1 MISCAPARES
11 ETVTHLIST
20 TLPTVGR
27 NLSISG
33 LRTEPTQTSIVGF
46 SRRMAYLLSHR
57 IDVILGC
64 LAIAATVPARA
75 QHPEPGPYRIAAVR
89 AFLYF
94 NQKDSLSANIA
105 DTSADALFN
114 TPMGGTFDPNPSEEV
129 LIKVEIMGER
139 RRYASGR
146 KIHLTVKKTD
156 GTVLVDRRPRI
167 GLFSEKSDK
176 WFETFAVYETG

>member
-129 LIKVEIMGER
+129 LIKVEIMGGAQKVRVRSQDPSDGQEDGRHRAR
-139 RRYASGR
+139 RSQAA
-146 KIHLTVKKTD
+146 
-156 GTVLVDRRPRI
+156 DRSI
-167 GLFSEKSDK
+167 
-176 WFETFAVYETG
+176 